1 MKSTI
6 LLFIS
11 FLHLNFFGM
20 DYYIEANVKTPCKDD
35 FPSGLSFFFEQLGGF
50 DEKSMVSQV
59 EKILKIDLSTF
70 QDYDFD
76 GEENP
81 HKHWKNINAFEKT
94 IDNLLLKIKADPDYY
109 KKVKF
114 NPIDPPE
121 YGFSSDK
128 KEMERM
134 KQKQREYQKSTMF
147 GFPKDN
153 GYLSSNRFISDLNQL
168 KNILKCYKK
177 TGSNKNKTELLLNPF
192 QSVIPR
198 LCNK

>member
-1 MKSTI
+1 MRSSLLI
-6 LLFIS
+6 LIS
-11 FLHLNFFGM
+11 FLNMNFFGM
-20 DYYIEANVKTPCKDD
+20 DYYIKANVETNCKDD
-35 FPSGLSFFFEQLGGF
+35 FPSELSFFFEQVGGF
-50 DEKSMVSQV
+50 DEKSMVRQV

-81 HKHWKNINAFEKT
+81 NKHWKNINAFEKI
-94 IDNLLLKIKADPDYY
+94 IDNLLLKIKANPNYY

-114 NPIDPPE
+114 NPIDSPD

-134 KQKQREYQKSTMF
+134 RQKQREYEKSRMF
-147 GFPKDN
+147 GFPSDN
-153 GYLSSNRFISDLNQL
+153 EYLSSNKFVTDLNQL

-177 TGSNKNKTELLLNPF
+177 YGATKIKLSYY
-192 QSVIPR
+192 
-198 LCNK
+198 